1 MKKSEKDTK
10 VHPKNETSQLIDG
23 DGDDDYGIEVN
34 GSEIDQAHDD
44 PKSLKGAEIEQ
55 QGGDAIEEP
64 EWKDKFIRVTI
75 DKFMNSFYGD
85 AIQKLIGVVSIV
97 SSVAFVVM
105 TGYDWSDSDPCC
117 IIAPEFEELPEI
129 CPDTCSP
136 LDCLVRC
143 D

>member
-1 MKKSEKDTK
+1 M
-10 VHPKNETSQLIDG
+10 
-23 DGDDDYGIEVN
+23 N
-34 GSEIDQAHDD
+34 GSEIDQAHDES
-44 PKSLKGAEIEQ
+44 KTLKGAELEQ
-55 QGGDAIEEP
+55 QSGDAIEEP

-117 IIAPEFEELPEI
+117 IQPPEI
-129 CPDTCSP
+129 EGMPEVCPD
-136 LDCLVRC
+136 
-143 D
+143 